1 VKRGWWE
8 YYGTFYQTAM
18 RERFNTSTTS
28 SSSGPDASARRC
40 RGTTNLKVLDRK
52 LPFARIDRVRLHADT
67 RTSGAGEIPGGIQR
81 ISASGRLL
89 GLRCIFQ
96 ARTHARRYVYKALE
110 WMSNMGPAL
119 HLIARLCAV
128 EDRAKALS
136 LSAEQR
142 LALRQRVSARLPG
155 ETSPVSAGPA
165 ARGFAEESVWR
176 GRALCIESVG
186 SPDALSG

>member
-1 VKRGWWE
+1 VEWAI
-8 YYGTFYQTAM
+8 GT
-18 RERFNTSTTS
+18 
-28 SSSGPDASARRC
+28 DD
-40 RGTTNLKVLDRK
+40 TNLKVLDRK
-52 LPFARIDRVRLHADT
+52 LPFARIGGSGLTWEIVIIPSSCTTT
-67 RTSGAGEIPGGIQR
+67 RRHEDEGPAKFLEGY
-81 ISASGRLL
+81 
-89 GLRCIFQ
+89 FQ